1 MIEIGIK
8 TESIKKRMRDIAI
21 FRNMTEVSNENGI
34 KTVIHQDD
42 MTMYNGWHLTT
53 YHFVDRILFRG
64 ESKDLPEQY
73 KPFVEK
79 LGPVKNVIVTQSS
92 QDTY

>member
-8 TESIKKRMRDIAI
+8 TESIKKRLRDIAI
-21 FRNMTEVSNENGI
+21 FRNMTEVSNENGLR
-34 KTVIHQDD
+34 TVIHQDD

-64 ESKDLPEQY
+64 EAKDLPEQY
-73 KPFVEK
+73 RPFVEK
-79 LGPVKNVIVTQSS
+79 LGHVKNVIVTQSS